1 MSKPTPLKGSIFLW
15 LLATIVIA
23 GFVLIGLRL
32 LHVVMWSW
40 WWVLAPF
47 WGGFAL
53 VAGVCLLTL
62 FVMLVSAL
70 VS

>member
-1 MSKPTPLKGSIFLW
+1 MSKPIPLKVSSLMRLVGFVGIL
-15 LLATIVIA
+15 
-23 GFVLIGLRL
+23 GFVLIALRL
-32 LHVVMWSW
+32 LHVIMWNW
-40 WWVLAPF
+40 WWVLTPF

-70 VS
+70 MS